1 MENVWDRS
9 REEFIDKGGQ
19 TCAPL
24 EDLTISNLPD
34 CYTFFSCK
42 LWDMSALLEPNK
54 ESFSCVVLLKKADM
68 AEM

>member
-19 TCAPL
+19 TRAHPWG
-24 EDLTISNLPD
+24 PD